1 VRLFHDP
8 DGGGFFT
15 TGADAEQLVVRL
27 KDIFDDAT
35 PSANSLAANGLLRLA
50 ALTGDTSY
58 EEIAVE
64 VVRMLAP
71 VSTSHPN
78 GFAHLLA
85 AVERHVTSPLEIAI
99 VGDRDD
105 DRTRALQR
113 EVATRLL
120 PASVTLTGSADDRSP
135 LLGGRSTRAGA
146 PTAYV
151 CEHYTCRQPVT
162 DATELRAQL
171 DAVLAARRA
180 PGQQAAR

>member
-1 VRLFHDP
+1 
-8 DGGGFFT
+8 
-15 TGADAEQLVVRL
+15 
-27 KDIFDDAT
+27 
-35 PSANSLAANGLLRLA
+35 
-50 ALTGDTSY
+50 
-58 EEIAVE
+58 
-64 VVRMLAP
+64 MLAP

-85 AVERHVTSPLEIAI
+85 AVERCVTSAVEIAI

-105 DRTRALQR
+105 DRTKALQR

-120 PASVTLTGSADDRSP
+120 PASVTLTGSADDPSP
-135 LLGGRSTRAGA
+135 LLAGRSARDGV

-162 DATELRAQL
+162 GAPELREQL